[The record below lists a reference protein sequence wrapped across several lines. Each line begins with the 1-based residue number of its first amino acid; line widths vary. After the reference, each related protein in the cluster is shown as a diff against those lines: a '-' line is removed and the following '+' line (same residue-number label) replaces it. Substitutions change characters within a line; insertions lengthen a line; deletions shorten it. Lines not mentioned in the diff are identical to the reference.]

1 MKDLT
6 AAEISH
12 LLVSYMN
19 NTMAYHVTDAF
30 FKQANNLEVREM
42 LKFALEIADEE
53 VRGAERFLTK
63 DNRSLPE
70 QFTKADVDF
79 EQKYY
84 SDNYVV
90 LLKYMLAQ
98 DALPVY
104 GLSLSTSINP
114 EVRDFYKKILNK
126 TAQLVDMC
134 MTLMV
139 KHELNQ
145 PMVYIPKQELHKI
158 EQQSYL
164 GKLFGRN
171 RPLVAPEVLQLQT
184 TFQSTD
190 IFRLILQSFCQT
202 KSSELSTHFE
212 RGVKMCNDQLSEIVH
227 IFEKY
232 ELPRLKTFDSDVY
245 TDLEAP
251 FSDRLMLFK
260 ISMITSANAS
270 KYGAAASAT
279 LRKDI
284 GATFVKLAGQVLL
297 YAEDTGNLLIKHRML
312 DEAPLVKKPQQ

>member
-19 NTMAYHVTDAF
+19 NTMAYHVTEAF
-30 FKQANNLEVREM
+30 FRQAEDLEVREM
-42 LKFALEIADEE
+42 LKFALEIAYEE
-53 VRGAERFLTK
+53 VRGAKRFLTK

-79 EQKYY
+79 EQKHY
-84 SDNYVV
+84 SDNYVT

-139 KHELNQ
+139 QHGLIQ
-145 PMVYIPKQELHKI
+145 PMIYITKQELHKM
-158 EQQSYL
+158 
-164 GKLFGRN
+164 N
-171 RPLVAPEVLQLQT
+171 NN
-184 TFQSTD
+184 
-190 IFRLILQSFCQT
+190 LIWENC
-202 KSSELSTHFE
+202 
-212 RGVKMCNDQLSEIVH
+212 
-227 IFEKY
+227 
-232 ELPRLKTFDSDVY
+232 
-245 TDLEAP
+245 LEETA
-251 FSDRLMLFK
+251 L
-260 ISMITSANAS
+260 
-270 KYGAAASAT
+270 
-279 LRKDI
+279 
-284 GATFVKLAGQVLL
+284 
-297 YAEDTGNLLIKHRML
+297 
-312 DEAPLVKKPQQ
+312 